1 MSYAQESPGADKL
14 YERVAQRVVRL
25 IQDGTFQPGA
35 RIPSVRSQSRQH
47 AVSITTV
54 LEAYRL
60 LEIEGWIEA
69 RPQSGYFV
77 APRVT
82 QRPAEPGTSAP
93 IPDPTQ
99 VSIGELSLL
108 ILRDMQNP
116 ALAQLGA
123 TVPDPDLLPGEK
135 LNRLQHAIARELGGR
150 SLSYDAPPGCRELRL
165 QVARRALE
173 FGCELHPD
181 EIITT
186 IGCQEAMVLALRAV
200 CRPGDTV
207 AIESPVYYGVLQ
219 AIESLGLKALEL
231 PTHPTTGMS
240 LDALRYALD
249 QHPVHA
255 CLISNFNNPT
265 GSCMPDEARRELVE
279 LLAAR
284 DIPLIED
291 DIYGDL
297 SHTSPRPRVAKAF
310 DRKGLVMLCSSFSKT
325 LAPGYRVGWIAPG
338 RFFKEVEHLKC
349 FSTLATPTLPQLTI
363 AEFLNSGGYER
374 YLRKM
379 RGIYSRHTALVA
391 QAVAQHFP
399 AGTRATRPGGG
410 FIVWVELPEPFDS
423 LRLYRIAATHG
434 IIFAPGPIF
443 SAKGAYRNY
452 LRLNAAAWSPQIED
466 AIATLGGLVAER

>member
-1 MSYAQESPGADKL
+1 MSYAQESVLGDKL

-25 IQDGTFQPGA
+25 IQEGTFQPGQ

-60 LEIEGWIEA
+60 LEVEGWIEA

-77 APRVT
+77 ATRVT
-82 QRPAEPGTSAP
+82 QRPAEPGASAP
-93 IPDPTQ
+93 LPDPTQ
-99 VSIGELSLL
+99 VSIGELSLRV
-108 ILRDMQNP
+108 LRDMQNP
-116 ALAQLGA
+116 SLVQLGA
-123 TVPDPDLLPGEK
+123 TVPDPDLLPGDR
-135 LNRLQHAIARELGGR
+135 LNRLQSTIARELGGR
-150 SLSYDAPPGCRELRL
+150 SLSYDPPPGCRELRL
-165 QVARRALE
+165 QIARRALE
-173 FGCELHPD
+173 YGCELHPD
-181 EIITT
+181 ELVTT
-186 IGCQEAMVLALRAV
+186 TGCQEAMVLCLRAV

-219 AIESLGLKALEL
+219 AIESLGLRALEL
-231 PTHPTTGMS
+231 PTHPNSGIS
-240 LDALRYALD
+240 LDALRFALE

-265 GSCMPDEARRELVE
+265 GSCMTDSARQELVE

-284 DIPLIED
+284 EIPLIED

-297 SHTSPRPRVAKAF
+297 SHTTPRPRVAKAY

-325 LAPGYRVGWIAPG
+325 LAPGYRVGWVAPG
-338 RFFKEVEHLKC
+338 RFFREVEHLKC
-349 FSTLATPTLPQLTI
+349 FSTLATATLPQLTI
-363 AEFLNSGGYER
+363 AEFLHSGGYER

-379 RGIYSRHTALVA
+379 RSIYARQTALVA
-391 QAVAQHFP
+391 QAVAQYFP

-410 FIVWVELPEPFDS
+410 FIVWVELPEGADS
-423 LRLYRIAATHG
+423 LRLYQQALDQG
-434 IIFAPGPIF
+434 IIVAPGPIF

-452 LRLNAAAWSPQIED
+452 LRLNAAAWSPQIEA
-466 AIATLGGLVAER
+466 AIATLGQLATQC